1 MNTFD
6 LSSLSACKHDSY
18 ILIKDFFYNLCE
30 ELQYHEYSRKYLALD
45 MYKSLRGYYSN
56 YNLKNANYYGHYYAQ
71 RVRDAVNFVLNS
83 LSPSVLDAGC
93 GVGSES
99 LLFSLLGS
107 NVIGVDLNK
116 ERLMVAKARTRY
128 YEDKFGMNL
137 PVKFILKNVL
147 KFYEPEQFDLIWAME
162 SISHI
167 HPIEGFLK
175 VARENLKPEGIVIIS
190 DTNNFNPY
198 ARFKAWEDHRKG
210 GLYTT
215 VEDPESS
222 ELVPY
227 AQERILSIL
236 DIKNL
241 LEKNGFKVLWSR
253 CPGYIPRL
261 PLFPSNFMKPLD
273 DVVSGIP
280 IIGSLGVIYVVIG
293 RKIKSLF

>member
-18 ILIKDFFYNLCE
+18 ILTKDFFYNLCK
-30 ELQYHEYSRKYLALD
+30 ELQYHEHSRKYLALD

-99 LLFSLLGS
+99 LLFSLLGA

-116 ERLMVAKARTRY
+116 ERLMVAKARIKY
-128 YEDKFGMNL
+128 YEDKFGRDL
-137 PVKFILKNVL
+137 PVKFILKNIL
-147 KFYEPEQFDLIWAME
+147 KFHKPERFDLIWVLE

-175 VARENLKPEGIVIIS
+175 IVRENLKPEGIIIIS
-190 DTNNFNPY
+190 DTNKFNPY
-198 ARFKAWEDHRKG
+198 ARFKAWKVHRKE
-210 GLYTT
+210 GLYTS
-215 VEDPESS
+215 VKDPESL

-227 AQERILSIL
+227 AQERIFTIL
-236 DIKNL
+236 GIKGF
-241 LEKNGFKVLWSR
+241 LEKNGFKVFLPR
-253 CPGYIPRL
+253 CSGYIPQL

-273 DVVSGIP
+273 DIVTRIP
-280 IIGSLGVIYVVIG
+280 MMKSLGVIYVVIG
-293 RKIKSLF
+293 RKN